1 MSLDAAQNRAK
12 SIRIK
17 SKIDQQANDFKSLN
31 EFYERKGASYGYQH
45 EPTAASAISET
56 QRYYAMQQHNQSATS
71 AGGSARQTSKTKNK
85 MNNYLYKAQNS
96 VPQKDRLQSTQ
107 MVVKKSAKVSKT
119 GSIVLPANN
128 TVQIVPQLRPQGGKQ
143 MAAPGGGNYTAGQ
156 HHRMY
161 SDDQMQLQSN
171 LQKGF
176 NSASNAV
183 LQNQHMINI
192 YHQPNLN

>member
-1 MSLDAAQNRAK
+1 
-12 SIRIK
+12 
-17 SKIDQQANDFKSLN
+17 
-31 EFYERKGASYGYQH
+31 
-45 EPTAASAISET
+45 
-56 QRYYAMQQHNQSATS
+56 
-71 AGGSARQTSKTKNK
+71 

-96 VPQKDRLQSTQ
+96 VPQKERLQSTQ

-128 TVQIVPQLRPQGGKQ
+128 TVQIVPQRR
-143 MAAPGGGNYTAGQ
+143 PGGGQPTAAASSYAPGQ

-161 SDDQMQLQSN
+161 SDDQMQLQGN

-183 LQNQHMINI
+183 LQNQQHMINI
-192 YHQPNLN
+192 YHQQSLN